1 MRNHIAVQHGQRHG
15 YGNAVVAAKR
25 RAVCRDVIA
34 LDAQFERVLCEI
46 NGAFRRLFRD
56 HVEMALQNDG
66 GRGLIASRGGLFDD
80 DVVKRVLIHPQAAF
94 LGKRNA
100 VVADGLCVAR
110 AVRDAGQVFKEMKYR
125 LGFQIFQYT
134 GHDDRSFPFLK
145 FMRRTDSVRPS
156 RSICAYSGSFS
167 KSSAPCLHSGQMK
180 SAGSV
185 SPS

>member
-1 MRNHIAVQHGQRHG
+1 MSLQIQQNNLLIDGEHDLKGRMRNHIAVQHGQRHG
-15 YGNAVVAAKR
+15 NGNAVVAAKC

-46 NGAFRRLFRD
+46 NGAFRCLFRD

-110 AVRDAGQVFKEMKYR
+110 AVRRRRRRFLQSGA
-125 LGFQIFQYT
+125 
-134 GHDDRSFPFLK
+134 DR
-145 FMRRTDSVRPS
+145 R
-156 RSICAYSGSFS
+156 A
-167 KSSAPCLHSGQMK
+167 
-180 SAGSV
+180 
-185 SPS
+185 